1 MPSMKAGRVTRS
13 AMVCASWQSMQ
24 ATGCFTSLTASA
36 YGIALIFSKPLVM
49 SPSPSFL

>member
-13 AMVCASWQSMQ
+13 ASVLPSWQSMQ
-24 ATGCFTSLTASA
+24 ATGWVTSLDASP

-49 SPSPSFL
+49 SPLPARL